1 MTEDHDR
8 RSEDPL
14 TDVAVTANPASSSGG
29 WRRRAA
35 VGAAAIFLC
44 GGGAF
49 AASELTTASSAAGGA
64 KSPEGAVNAMLS
76 SLENNDVL
84 GMLDQLAPGES
95 DVMRD
100 ATVDYVDELVRLNV
114 LSDGVEPSDVEGFES
129 SFENMTYEVS
139 TANERVSL
147 VEITG
152 GQVTVGV
159 NPAALPLGD
168 VILDRIDPLPEGR
181 SQSMTFDIAEELDG
195 STMPLRVAVV
205 EEDGQFYVSAFYTA
219 AETLAAAGGY
229 KMPAEPIPA
238 VGAATPEEAVV
249 GMANAA
255 IALDVERVIEL
266 TPPDE
271 MAALHDYGAILVELA
286 DEAIAEPGF
295 AEDFGELDITLD
307 EYRFDTVDVSGG
319 MKLLPVHIAFTLTVE
334 DEGTFVFSATK
345 VDETCVD
352 YEFTITSIDA
362 SDDDD
367 EAGRYCASDIYE
379 AFEGSSIPIE
389 VQQIAERQLGQLGQ
403 LGFVTVEVDG
413 AWYVSPTRTSTD
425 LLLVAMQGLE
435 PGDIETL
442 LDWFTAPFSFDLDD

>member
-8 RSEDPL
+8 LSHVPL
-14 TDVAVTANPASSSGG
+14 ADVAANANPASSGP

-35 VGAAAIFLC
+35 AGAAAVFLC

-49 AASELTTASSAAGGA
+49 AASELTDTSSAAGGA

-84 GMLDQLAPGES
+84 GMLDQLAPGEAQ
-95 DVMRD
+95 VMRD
-100 ATVDYVDELVRLNV
+100 ATVDYVDELERLNV
-114 LSDGVEPSDVEGFES
+114 LSDDVEPSDVEGFEA

-139 TANERVSL
+139 PANARVSL
-147 VEITG
+147 VEVTG

-159 NPAALPLGD
+159 NVAALPLGD
-168 VILDRIDPLPEGR
+168 VILDRIGPVPEGR

-195 STMPLRVAVV
+195 ATTPLRVAVV
-205 EEDGQFYVSAFYTA
+205 EDDGRFYVSAFYTA
-219 AETLAAAGGY
+219 AETLAAEGGY

-271 MAALHDYGAILVELA
+271 MAALHDYGPILVELA

-295 AEDFGELDITLD
+295 DDELEQLDITLD
-307 EYRFDTVDVSGG
+307 GYRFESVAVSGG
-319 MKLLPVHIAFTLTVE
+319 MKLLPVHIAFTVAVE
-334 DEGTFVFSATK
+334 EEGTFAFSATK
-345 VDETCVD
+345 VEETCVD
-352 YEFTITSIDA
+352 YEFTIATADGSEDEQ
-362 SDDDD
+362 
-367 EAGRYCASDIYE
+367 EAGRYCASDIYD
-379 AFEGSSIPIE
+379 AFEGSDVPIE

-403 LGFVTVEVDG
+403 VGFVTVEVDG
-413 AWYVSPTRTSTD
+413 SWYVSPTRTSTD

-442 LDWFTAPFSFDLDD
+442 LDWFSALFAFDLED